1 MTSWGPFWGL
11 CWRDIDVLQSYREL
25 RWRIVKMVRNTDGMA
40 ISEKNRRFSVVIYGQ
55 GADLE
60 IFQGGAQNIFSY
72 LT

>member
-1 MTSWGPFWGL
+1 M
-11 CWRDIDVLQSYREL
+11 LQSYREL
-25 RWRIVKMVRNTDGMA
+25 RRRIVKMVRNADGMA
-40 ISEKNRRFSVVIYGQ
+40 ISEKNRRFSVVIYEQ